1 MKYFLIFLFVLLNQ
15 CSLDHK
21 SKYWNE
27 DPNYNKNLE
36 KKLVKILEKSNVTN
50 EMSIKEYN
58 IYIDDFTKKSKYPS
72 LDNE

>member
-1 MKYFLIFLFVLLNQ
+1 MKYFIIFFFILINQ

-27 DPNYNKNLE
+27 DPNHNKNLD
-36 KKLVKILEKSNVTN
+36 KKLVRILEKSDEINKMRVMEN
-50 EMSIKEYN
+50 N

-72 LDNE
+72 LDK

>member
-1 MKYFLIFLFVLLNQ
+1 MKYFIIFFFILLNQ

-27 DPNYNKNLE
+27 DPNHNKNLD
-36 KKLVKILEKSNVTN
+36 KKLVKILEKTDDINK
-50 EMSIKEYN
+50 MSIMEYN

-72 LDNE
+72 LDK